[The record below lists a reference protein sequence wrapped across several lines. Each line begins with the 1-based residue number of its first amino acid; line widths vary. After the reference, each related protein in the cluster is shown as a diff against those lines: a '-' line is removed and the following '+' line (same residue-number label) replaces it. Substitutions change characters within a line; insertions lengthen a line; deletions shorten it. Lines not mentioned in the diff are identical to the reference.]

1 MKRLLIFIAVLSV
14 AACGGDK
21 LDERTDT
28 QIYAEAHAKLEKRD
42 YAAAASGF
50 EDVDKLHPASPWVAD
65 ALVLA
70 AYSYYMDDD
79 YAGAIADIDRFLR
92 FQPGHPYAAYMIYL
106 KGLSYMAQASDAQ
119 RDASMTQE
127 ALAAFN
133 YLIERFPKSEYAENA
148 RNKVV
153 ILRNYLAG
161 KLMFVARQD
170 QREKN
175 WTSSITRLNA
185 LTIAFYDTAMMPE
198 ALYRLAVAYSALGM
212 RQQVAVHQELLR
224 VNYPDSEWL
233 AASMKL

>member
-1 MKRLLIFIAVLSV
+1 MKRFLILAALLSV

-21 LDERTDT
+21 LDESTD
-28 QIYAEAHAKLEKRD
+28 AEIFVEARAKLEKKS
-42 YAAAASGF
+42 YAAAGERF
-50 EDVDKLHPASPWVAD
+50 EDVDKLYPASPLVSD

-70 AYSYYMDDD
+70 AYSYYMDGD

-92 FQPGHPYAAYMIYL
+92 FQPGHPYAAYMLYL
-106 KGLSYMAQASDAQ
+106 KGMSFMAQASDAQ

-133 YLIERFPKSEYAENA
+133 FLIERFPNSEYAENA
-148 RNKVV
+148 KNKVV
-153 ILRNYLAG
+153 ILRNYMAG

-175 WTSSITRLNA
+175 WPSSITRLNA
-185 LTIAFYDTAMMPE
+185 LTLAFYDTAMMPE

-212 RQQVAVHQELLR
+212 RRQVAVHQELLR

-233 AASMKL
+233 AEAMKL